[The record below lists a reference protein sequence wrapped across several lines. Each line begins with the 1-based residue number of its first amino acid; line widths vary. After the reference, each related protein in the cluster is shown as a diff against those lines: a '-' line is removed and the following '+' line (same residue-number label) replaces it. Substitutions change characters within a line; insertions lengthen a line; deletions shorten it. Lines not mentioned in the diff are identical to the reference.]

1 MYQTIVFRAKFGGG
15 YIYPYLGNDGNIQLM
30 LYAGH
35 MYLTTYQGGQS
46 SSQIDCG
53 AVDSN
58 YHTWRI
64 VWSAGACTLY
74 KDDVQVGQTTT
85 KIPTVTGGSFHI
97 EPDGSG
103 MWFDWW
109 GFLGNT
115 DHYKASLKVGSQTIT
130 DKDVQIDNSA
140 LNDGYFDSG
149 WVVLTQTGSQTVELK
164 FRNASAAAETKSAQ
178 CTWDDL
184 IIMLDTI
191 ITIHGLLGGQK
202 VELYDSAGS
211 LRKWG
216 TCPQTGVD
224 VSLTGID
231 ALISTAYGFSGYF
244 KVYDTDG
251 VSLLYTTST
260 AACWGG
266 DVYTWIP
273 NQSALTISTSQ
284 TQIYRTGSG
293 LTPTTATLTVTLTN
307 KDTGAPLSGKT
318 IVWTPNLGT
327 CNPTSGATD
336 ANGMASTTY
345 TASASAGLGGVRAD
359 FLGNATYGASG
370 VQQLIDQYYGAL
382 TVDASKDFQV
392 WIEGQEAVIASGNY
406 KLSTDFRPQA
416 FSFTTPSLDLTVGG
430 WWAVDIYRQGVK
442 EFKGRIWKKS
452 KKSGMNPTLT
462 VTGVNEVVML
472 QRRVANKGYTDEP
485 KNIILDLLQRYP
497 CGIAAGTIAIYGN
510 VIKLDATYENL
521 FDAFSQIARITGW
534 KFRLNLSNSTLD
546 FGSDFG
552 AVKALTV
559 ALGSNESDATHD
571 QDWTQVDSK
580 VYVVGNGAGASL
592 VSVASDP
599 TVELVYGLIEEAFL
613 EKNISDQGTL
623 DLRAIE
629 LLSQRAQLK
638 ETISLNWIDSNATG
652 AYAPYDTLTVTDADA
667 ELSTSYKVQVL
678 QRNLL
683 DANLATL
690 ELTNIVVSFADVLQ
704 LIRKDVKDMGVA

>member
-1 MYQTIVFRAKFGGG
+1 MTGILVPTSTGLILGETCESYLNGWTFARSGSTTAVGSGVNLAHAGSGAFQIESLSSWPASAYGALTKTVNVLTGANRVARVFRGPPILASIYDDFPGTTLDTNKWVAYSGCSVDVSGGILHIVHVGASYALDSVGLVLPLYQTIVFRAKFGGG
-15 YIYPYLGNDGNIQLM
+15 YVYPYLGNDGNIQLM

-46 SSQIDCG
+46 SPQIDCG

-58 YHTWRI
+58 FHTWRI

-140 LNDGYFDSG
+140 LNGGYFDSG

-164 FRNASAAAETKSAQ
+164 FRNASAAAEAKSAQ
-178 CTWDDL
+178 CTWDDP

-211 LRKWG
+211 LRKTG

-224 VSLTGID
+224 VTLTGID

-251 VSLLYTTST
+251 TTLLYTTAT

-273 NQSALTISTSQ
+273 NQSALSIITSQ

-293 LTPTTATLTVTLTN
+293 LSPTTATLTVTLTN
-307 KDTGAPLSGKT
+307 KDTGTPLSGKT

-345 TASASAGLGGVRAD
+345 TAGPSAGLGGVRAD
-359 FLGNATYGASG
+359 FLGDATYGASG
-370 VQQLIDQYYGAL
+370 IQQLIDLYYAAL
-382 TVDASKDFQV
+382 TVDATKDFQV

-430 WWAVDIYRQGVK
+430 WWAVEIYRRGVK

-462 VTGVNEVVML
+462 VTGVDEVVML
-472 QRRVANKGYTDEP
+472 QRRVANEGYTDEP

-497 CGIAAGTIAIYGN
+497 CGIVAGTIATYGN
-510 VIKLDATYENL
+510 TIKLDATYENL
-521 FDAFSQIARITGW
+521 FDACQPNCSYHW
-534 KFRLNLSNSTLD
+534 
-546 FGSDFG
+546 
-552 AVKALTV
+552 
-559 ALGSNESDATHD
+559 
-571 QDWTQVDSK
+571 
-580 VYVVGNGAGASL
+580 
-592 VSVASDP
+592 
-599 TVELVYGLIEEAFL
+599 L
-613 EKNISDQGTL
+613 E
-623 DLRAIE
+623 
-629 LLSQRAQLK
+629 
-638 ETISLNWIDSNATG
+638 
-652 AYAPYDTLTVTDADA
+652 V
-667 ELSTSYKVQVL
+667 
-678 QRNLL
+678 
-683 DANLATL
+683 
-690 ELTNIVVSFADVLQ
+690 
-704 LIRKDVKDMGVA
+704 